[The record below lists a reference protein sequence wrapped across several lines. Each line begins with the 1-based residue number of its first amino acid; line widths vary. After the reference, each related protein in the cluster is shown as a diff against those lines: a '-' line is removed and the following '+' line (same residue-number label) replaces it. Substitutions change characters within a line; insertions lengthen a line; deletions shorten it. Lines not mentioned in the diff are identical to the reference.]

1 MSLELSKARP
11 KPPPGPRKPGGG
23 IPEIT
28 WNDIATSAPQLA
40 ATMRAYLDQ
49 LAVSARPAT
58 VNAVS
63 LSLRF
68 FAGHLVRHE
77 PDCVSVADVERR
89 HIESYK
95 MALAARRTRAGKPL
109 ANETI
114 RGRLS
119 LLRTFFERVI
129 EWDYPDA
136 PAPHAHLRRRRAPS
150 R

>member
-1 MSLELSKARP
+1 MC
-11 KPPPGPRKPGGG
+11 
-23 IPEIT
+23 
-28 WNDIATSAPQLA
+28 
-40 ATMRAYLDQ
+40 AYVDQ

-63 LSLRF
+63 LALRF
-68 FAGHLVRHE
+68 FAGHLIRHE
-77 PDCVSVADVERR
+77 PVCVAVADVERR

-95 MALAARRTRAGKPL
+95 VVLAARRTRAGRPL

-129 EWDYPDA
+129 E
-136 PAPHAHLRRRRAPS
+136 
-150 R
+150 